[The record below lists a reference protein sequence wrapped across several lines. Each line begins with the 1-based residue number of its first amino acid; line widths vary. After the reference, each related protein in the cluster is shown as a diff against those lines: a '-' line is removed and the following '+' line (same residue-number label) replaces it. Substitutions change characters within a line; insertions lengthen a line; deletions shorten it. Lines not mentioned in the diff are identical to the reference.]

1 MKRFALL
8 TLAAAAAAISAGAA
22 QAAELYNNGPVVNS
36 SGKSILV
43 SPSTTFGLGAQTSA
57 GNSVADD
64 FTIAAGN
71 SWNVSSLDFFS
82 YQTGATSFTFQQ
94 ATWAIRSGDANTGT
108 IMASGV
114 TNLTN
119 GGLQGYRVT
128 STTLTNT
135 QRGIYKAQADVA
147 DFSLGAGHY
156 WLSWSLTG
164 TAASGPWQPPV
175 SDGRTGNAMQ
185 AATNGSFATWHDA
198 GSTLTGEV
206 PFVINGVA
214 AAVPEPSSYA
224 LMLAGA
230 AVMLGVVRRRRQAA

>member
-36 SGKSILV
+36 SGKSVLT
-43 SPSTTFGLGAQTSA
+43 SPSTGLGIGAQTSA

-64 FTIAAGN
+64 FTIAAGS

-82 YQTGATSFTFQQ
+82 YQTGATGFTFQQ

-128 STTLTNT
+128 PTTLTNT

-185 AATNGSFATWHDA
+185 AVTNGSFANWTDA
-198 GSTLTGEV
+198 GSGLTAEL

-230 AVMLGVVRRRRQAA
+230 AVMLTVVRRRRAS

>member
-36 SGKSILV
+36 SGKSILT
-43 SPSTTFGLGAQTSA
+43 SPATTLGLGNQTSV

-64 FTIAAGN
+64 FTIAAGS
-71 SWNVSSLDFFS
+71 SWNISSLDFFG
-82 YQTGATSFTFQQ
+82 YQTGSTSFTFQQ
-94 ATWAIRSGDANTGT
+94 ATWAIHLGDANTGT
-108 IMASGV
+108 IVASGV
-114 TNLTN
+114 TSLTN

-128 STTLTNT
+128 ATTLTNT
-135 QRGIYKAQADVA
+135 QRGIYKAQADVT
-147 DFSLGAGHY
+147 DFTLGAGHY

-164 TAASGPWQPPV
+164 SLASGPWQPPV
-175 SDGRTGNAMQ
+175 SDGRTGNAQQ
-185 AATNGSFATWHDA
+185 AVTNGAFATWTDA
-198 GSTLTGEV
+198 GSGLTAEL

-230 AVMLGVVRRRRQAA
+230 ALLLGVARRRRDIR